1 MEFDW
6 KVIIDYFPDLL
17 AGVKVTLSITILSLM
32 IGLIFGLALALAR
45 ISGWKIISWPAYV
58 YIEFFRTTPPLVQI
72 VWFYFVVPVII
83 GMELSAFQAASI
95 ALGLNIAAFLG
106 EIFRAGIQ
114 GIDKTQIDATRVL
127 GLGSMDSYRYVILP
141 QAFRIVLPPTT
152 TTIMLLMKGTS
163 LATAIGTLEL
173 MRVGQLISLE
183 TFRPFEILTA
193 VAVIY
198 FLITYPVAY
207 GMRRLERKMQIGEI

>member
-17 AGVKVTLSITILSLM
+17 AGVKVTLSITILSLL
-32 IGLIFGLALALAR
+32 IGLVFGLALALAR

-193 VAVIY
+193 VALIY

-207 GMRRLERKMQIGEI
+207 GMRLLERKMQIGEI

>member
-1 MEFDW
+1 MEFDR

-17 AGVKVTLSITILSLM
+17 AGVKVTLSITILSLL
-32 IGLIFGLALALAR
+32 IGLVFGLALALAR

>member
-17 AGVKVTLSITILSLM
+17 AGVKVTLLITILSLL
-32 IGLIFGLALALAR
+32 IGLVFGLALALAR

-163 LATAIGTLEL
+163 LATAIGTLS
-173 MRVGQLISLE
+173 LIH
-183 TFRPFEILTA
+183 I
-193 VAVIY
+193 
-198 FLITYPVAY
+198 
-207 GMRRLERKMQIGEI
+207 

>member
-17 AGVKVTLSITILSLM
+17 AGVKVTLSITILSLL
-32 IGLIFGLALALAR
+32 IGLVFGLALALAR

>member
-17 AGVKVTLSITILSLM
+17 AGVKVTLSITILSLL
-32 IGLIFGLALALAR
+32 IGLVFGLALALAR

-141 QAFRIVLPPTT
+141 QEFRIVLPPTT

-193 VAVIY
+193 VALIY

>member
-6 KVIIDYFPDLL
+6 NVIIDYFPDLL
-17 AGVKVTLSITILSLM
+17 AGVKVTLSITILSLL
-32 IGLIFGLALALAR
+32 IGLVFGLALALAR

-193 VAVIY
+193 VALIY

>member
-17 AGVKVTLSITILSLM
+17 AGVKVTLSITILSLL
-32 IGLIFGLALALAR
+32 IGLVFGLALALAR

-127 GLGSMDSYRYVILP
+127 GLGSIDSYRCVILP

-193 VAVIY
+193 VALIY

>member
-1 MEFDW
+1 MEFAW

-17 AGVKVTLSITILSLM
+17 AGVKVTLSITILSLL
-32 IGLIFGLALALAR
+32 IGLVFGLALALAR

-193 VAVIY
+193 GALIY

>member
-1 MEFDW
+1 LEFDW

-17 AGVKVTLSITILSLM
+17 AGVKVTLSITILSLL
-32 IGLIFGLALALAR
+32 IGLVFGLALALAR

-127 GLGSMDSYRYVILP
+127 GLDSVDSYRYVILP

-152 TTIMLLMKGTS
+152 STIMLLMKGTS

-193 VAVIY
+193 VALIY

>member
-17 AGVKVTLSITILSLM
+17 AGVKVTLSITILSLL
-32 IGLIFGLALALAR
+32 IGLVFGLALALAR

-106 EIFRAGIQ
+106 EIFRTGIQ

-173 MRVGQLISLE
+173 MRVGQLISCLLY
-183 TFRPFEILTA
+183 TSPSPRD
-193 VAVIY
+193 
-198 FLITYPVAY
+198 
-207 GMRRLERKMQIGEI
+207 

>member
-1 MEFDW
+1 LEFDW

-17 AGVKVTLSITILSLM
+17 AGVKVTLSITILSLL
-32 IGLIFGLALALAR
+32 IGLVFGLALALAR

>member
-17 AGVKVTLSITILSLM
+17 AGVKVTLSITILSLL
-32 IGLIFGLALALAR
+32 IGLVFGLALALAR

-173 MRVGQLISLE
+173 MRVCQLISLE

>member
-17 AGVKVTLSITILSLM
+17 AGVKVTLSITILSLL
-32 IGLIFGLALALAR
+32 IGLVFGLVLALAR

-127 GLGSMDSYRYVILP
+127 GLGSIDSYRYVILP

-193 VAVIY
+193 VALIY

-207 GMRRLERKMQIGEI
+207 GMRRLERRMQIGEI

>member
-17 AGVKVTLSITILSLM
+17 AGVKVTLSITILSLL
-32 IGLIFGLALALAR
+32 IGLVFGLALALAR

-95 ALGLNIAAFLG
+95 ALGLNIAAFFG
-106 EIFRAGIQ
+106 EIFRTGIQ

-127 GLGSMDSYRYVILP
+127 GLGSIDSYRYVILP

-193 VAVIY
+193 VALIY
-198 FLITYPVAY
+198 FSITYPVAY

>member
-17 AGVKVTLSITILSLM
+17 AGVKVTLLITILSLL
-32 IGLIFGLALALAR
+32 IGLVFGLALALAR

-193 VAVIY
+193 AALIY

>member
-17 AGVKVTLSITILSLM
+17 AGVKVTLSITILSLL
-32 IGLIFGLALALAR
+32 IGLVFGLALALAR

-95 ALGLNIAAFLG
+95 ALGLNIAAFFG
-106 EIFRAGIQ
+106 EIFRAGIESVPKGQ
-114 GIDKTQIDATRVL
+114 HEASKSL
-127 GLGSMDSYRYVILP
+127 GLNSIQKMRFIILP
-141 QAFRIVLPPTT
+141 QAIRFVLPPICNQFIYIVKMSSLVSIVGLADLTRKANELVVNVYRPLE
-152 TTIMLLMKGTS
+152 IYSFLVLEYLILILVISYFVRLLEKK
-163 LATAIGTLEL
+163 LK
-173 MRVGQLISLE
+173 R
-183 TFRPFEILTA
+183 
-193 VAVIY
+193 Y
-198 FLITYPVAY
+198 
-207 GMRRLERKMQIGEI
+207 

>member
-17 AGVKVTLSITILSLM
+17 AGVKVTLSITILSLL
-32 IGLIFGLALALAR
+32 IGLVFGLALALAR

-127 GLGSMDSYRYVILP
+127 GLGSIDSYRYVILP

-183 TFRPFEILTA
+183 TFRPFEILTG
-193 VAVIY
+193 VALIY

-207 GMRRLERKMQIGEI
+207 GMRRLDRKMQIGEI

>member
-17 AGVKVTLSITILSLM
+17 AGVKVTLSITILSLL
-32 IGLIFGLALALAR
+32 IGLVFGLALALAR

-127 GLGSMDSYRYVILP
+127 GLGSIDSYRYVILP

-198 FLITYPVAY
+198 FLIT
-207 GMRRLERKMQIGEI
+207 

>member
-17 AGVKVTLSITILSLM
+17 AGVKVTLSITILSLL
-32 IGLIFGLALALAR
+32 IGLVFGLALALAR

-193 VAVIY
+193 VALIY

>member
-17 AGVKVTLSITILSLM
+17 AGVKVTLSITILSLL
-32 IGLIFGLALALAR
+32 IGLVFGLALALAR

-207 GMRRLERKMQIGEI
+207 GMRRLARKMQIGEI

>member
-1 MEFDW
+1 LEFDW

-17 AGVKVTLSITILSLM
+17 AGAKVTLSITILSLL
-32 IGLIFGLALALAR
+32 IGLVFGLALALAR

-95 ALGLNIAAFLG
+95 ALGLNIAAFFG
-106 EIFRAGIQ
+106 EIFRTGIQ

-127 GLGSMDSYRYVILP
+127 GLGSIDSYRYVILP

-193 VAVIY
+193 VALIY

>member
-17 AGVKVTLSITILSLM
+17 AGVKVTLSITILSLL
-32 IGLIFGLALALAR
+32 IGLVFGLALALAR

-95 ALGLNIAAFLG
+95 ALRLNIAAFFG

-127 GLGSMDSYRYVILP
+127 GLGSIDSYRYVILP

-193 VAVIY
+193 VALIY

>member
-1 MEFDW
+1 LEFDW

-17 AGVKVTLSITILSLM
+17 AGVKVTLSITILSLL
-32 IGLIFGLALALAR
+32 IGLVFGLALALAR

-193 VAVIY
+193 VALIY

>member
-17 AGVKVTLSITILSLM
+17 AGVKVTLSITILSLL
-32 IGLIFGLALALAR
+32 IGLVFGLALALAR

-127 GLGSMDSYRYVILP
+127 GLDSMDSYRYVILP

>member
-17 AGVKVTLSITILSLM
+17 AGVKVTLSITILSLL
-32 IGLIFGLALALAR
+32 IGLVFGLALALAR

-127 GLGSMDSYRYVILP
+127 GLGSIDSYRYVILP
-141 QAFRIVLPPTT
+141 RAFRIVLPPTT

>member
-17 AGVKVTLSITILSLM
+17 AGVKVTLSITILSLL
-32 IGLIFGLALALAR
+32 IGLVFGLALALAR

-127 GLGSMDSYRYVILP
+127 GLGSIDSYRYVILP

-193 VAVIY
+193 VALIY

>member
-17 AGVKVTLSITILSLM
+17 AGVKVTLSITILSLL
-32 IGLIFGLALALAR
+32 IGLVFGLALALAR

-127 GLGSMDSYRYVILP
+127 GLGSIDSYRYVILP

>member
-17 AGVKVTLSITILSLM
+17 AGVKVTLSITILSLL
-32 IGLIFGLALALAR
+32 IGLVFGLALALAR

-83 GMELSAFQAASI
+83 GMELSAFLAASI

-127 GLGSMDSYRYVILP
+127 GLSSKDSYRYVILP

-193 VAVIY
+193 VALIY

>member
-17 AGVKVTLSITILSLM
+17 AGVKVTLSITIFSLL
-32 IGLIFGLALALAR
+32 IGLVFGLALALAR

-127 GLGSMDSYRYVILP
+127 GLSSKDSYRYVILP

-183 TFRPFEILTA
+183 TFRPFEILTT
-193 VAVIY
+193 VALIY

-207 GMRRLERKMQIGEI
+207 VMRRLERKMQIGEI

>member
-1 MEFDW
+1 LEFDW

-17 AGVKVTLSITILSLM
+17 AGVKVTLSITILSLL
-32 IGLIFGLALALAR
+32 IGLVFGLALALAR

-95 ALGLNIAAFLG
+95 ALGLNIAAFFG
-106 EIFRAGIQ
+106 EIFRTGIQ

-127 GLGSMDSYRYVILP
+127 GLGSIDSYRYVILP

-183 TFRPFEILTA
+183 TFRPIYILTA
-193 VAVIY
+193 VALIY

>member
-17 AGVKVTLSITILSLM
+17 AGVKVTLSITILSLL
-32 IGLIFGLALALAR
+32 IGLVFGLALALAR

-83 GMELSAFQAASI
+83 GMELSAFLAASI

-141 QAFRIVLPPTT
+141 QAFRIVLPPIT

-193 VAVIY
+193 VALIY

>member
-1 MEFDW
+1 LEFDW

-17 AGVKVTLSITILSLM
+17 AGVKVTLSITIFSLL
-32 IGLIFGLALALAR
+32 IGLVFGLALALAR

-83 GMELSAFQAASI
+83 GMELSAFLAASI

-127 GLGSMDSYRYVILP
+127 GLSSKDSYRYVILP

-193 VAVIY
+193 VALIY

>member
-17 AGVKVTLSITILSLM
+17 AGVKVTLSITILSLL
-32 IGLIFGLALALAR
+32 IGLVFGLALALAR

-127 GLGSMDSYRYVILP
+127 GLSSKDSYRYVILP

-193 VAVIY
+193 VALIY

>member
-1 MEFDW
+1 LGWPLLLLEFQDGRLFPGLHI
-6 KVIIDYFPDLL
+6 KDSSLAAIIAIPELMNRGQLLSTDTFRPLEILTLVAILYFF
-17 AGVKVTLSITILSLM
+17 IT
-32 IGLIFGLALALAR
+32 
-45 ISGWKIISWPAYV
+45 Y
-58 YIEFFRTTPPLVQI
+58 PLVQI

-95 ALGLNIAAFLG
+95 ALGLNIAAFFG
-106 EIFRAGIQ
+106 EIFRTGIQ

-127 GLGSMDSYRYVILP
+127 GLGSIDSYRYVILP

-193 VAVIY
+193 VALIY

>member
-6 KVIIDYFPDLL
+6 NVIIDYFPDLL
-17 AGVKVTLSITILSLM
+17 AGVKVTLSITILSLL
-32 IGLIFGLALALAR
+32 IGLVFGLALALAR